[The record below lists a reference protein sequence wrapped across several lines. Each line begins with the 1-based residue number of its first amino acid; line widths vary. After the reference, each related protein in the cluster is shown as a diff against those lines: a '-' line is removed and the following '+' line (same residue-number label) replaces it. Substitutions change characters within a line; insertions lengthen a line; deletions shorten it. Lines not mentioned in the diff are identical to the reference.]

1 MPKLTILSKEVRT
14 LDGLYSLNDLHKA
27 SGGNQNHKPVYFLK
41 NKQTQDLIEEIEQS
55 KDSYFGSND
64 QSANS
69 HFAVKTKRGG
79 SNAGTWVCKEL
90 VYSYAMW
97 ISAKFHLQVIRAFD
111 NMVSQQLQHPQQPQL
126 LDYKP
131 DHNIPL
137 SDLIYEIA
145 QLRGVST
152 EQVRIH
158 YSNVFNSQSWTK
170 ENEFIAAA
178 ARTVLRRDMQTEL
191 ENTSPE
197 MRHLLGMAR
206 SKGLRL
212 VDEADYKSFQARLDM
227 QQQEIENLIDEM
239 MRVSRNHRSLS
250 AHGLWT

>member
-1 MPKLTILSKEVRT
+1 MPNLTILSREVRSIDN
-14 LDGLYSLNDLHKA
+14 LFSLNDLHKA
-27 SGGNQNHKPVYFLK
+27 AGGQQNHKPIQFLR
-41 NKQTQDLIEEIEQS
+41 NQQTQELIEEIEQS
-55 KDSYFGSND
+55 SNSCFGDD

-79 SNAGTWVCKEL
+79 NNAGTWVCKEL

-111 NMVSQQLQHPQQPQL
+111 QMLTQQPQQSQL
-126 LDYKP
+126 LDYQP
-131 DHNIPL
+131 ERNVTI

-158 YSNVFNSQSWTK
+158 YSNVFNSQDWTK

-178 ARTVLRRDMQTEL
+178 ARTVLRRDMLTEL
-191 ENTSPE
+191 ENTSPD
-197 MRHLLGMAR
+197 MRHLLAMAKL
-206 SKGLRL
+206 KGLRL
-212 VDEADYKSFQARLDM
+212 VNESDYQSFQARLEL
-227 QQQEIENLIDEM
+227 QQQEIEKLIDEM

-250 AHGLWT
+250 VHGLWG